1 MKVRIND
8 TLPIAARREDITD
21 ALTDH
26 QVVVVAGETGSGK
39 TTQLPKIA
47 WQLGARS
54 IAHTQPRRIAARSV
68 ARRIAEE
75 CDVELGAE
83 VGYAVRFDDMSD
95 DDTQMRIMTD
105 GLLLAEIHHDR
116 LLRRYDTII
125 IDEAHERSLAID
137 FLLGYLSRLLPR
149 RPELKVIV
157 TSATI
162 QVDRFAAMFDA
173 PIIEVSG
180 RTYPVEVRYRPIERD
195 TMRGVAA
202 AIDELPA
209 HGDILVFLSGEREIR
224 DTAEYLAGKDRPDT
238 EILTLYGRLSA
249 HDQQRVFTAHTGR
262 RIVIAT
268 NVAETSLTV
277 PGIRYVV
284 DAGYARISRYSQR
297 LKIQRLPIEPIS
309 QASAAQR
316 AGRCGR
322 LADGICIR
330 LYSEDDLL
338 SRPEYTDPEIQRT
351 NLASVLL
358 QMALMD
364 LGDISSFGFL
374 DPPDSRAIKDGR
386 ALLAELGAWRRNGRL
401 SANGRKLAQLPV
413 DPRMGRML
421 IAADSAGCLA
431 DVLVIVSAMSIQDP
445 RERPLDAEQQADAY
459 HARFREPESDFL
471 SYLGLWTYLREQRH
485 ARSHSSFRRMCR
497 QEYLHYLRVREWQ
510 DVHAQL
516 RQTVKQLE
524 MRPGKPGADP
534 DAIHRAV
541 LSGLLS
547 HLGVRDD
554 DSKEYSGSRGARF
567 KIFPGSDVAK
577 KAPTWVMAAEM
588 VETSRLWARTVA
600 RIDPSW
606 AEKAGRHLVKRHYS
620 EPHWSQRRG
629 TAMAYERVTLYGLPV
644 IVDRP
649 IAVSRYDAALARELF
664 IRHGLVEGE
673 WDGRH
678 AFLQHN
684 HAMLG
689 EIEELQH
696 RVRRTDLRVDDD
708 QLFDFYD
715 ARIPADI
722 VSTRHFDTWWKK
734 ARHDAPGL
742 LNFDPEMLRA
752 GSLPEDLDSQFPR
765 QWRSQ
770 SASYDLDYLFSPGH
784 TEDGVI
790 VDIDINQLM
799 DADERQFTWGIPA
812 RRTEL
817 VAALIRSLP
826 KAMRKQLVPVPQIAA
841 DLAGRLDPSTVDLTV
856 ELSRQIRAT
865 HGIDIAADS
874 FDFSAVPDDLKMT
887 FRILDGGTELARGN
901 SIAQLRHRLK
911 SYIRSGLDE
920 QARHHERHGMQS
932 WDVGTLPESVRIGQ
946 AIGYPALID
955 EGDAVGLVTLDS
967 AREQHTA
974 MIRAQSRLISFAMPS
989 PVSQLKRDLDMRTS
1003 LLLTAGPYRDAAAVI
1018 HDSFLTAIDALIV
1031 EHGGP
1036 VRTEDDFDSL
1046 KNRVR
1051 ADAFEATGHVLD
1063 SVIAIF
1069 EKLSQVHPD
1078 DSPAGEDVRIQLSWL
1093 IYDGFIR
1100 DAQDNISRIA
1110 LYLEAARRHLAGKD
1124 TPQLTAVQDLEAR
1137 FFEAT
1142 RNLTKWAQLDHRVQH
1157 VRWALEELRLSLF
1170 AQDLRTAFPVS
1181 IKRVGTLLDDFSP
1194 PESWADRQ

>member
-1 MKVRIND
+1 MKVGIND
-8 TLPIAARREDITD
+8 SLPIAAAQADITA

-26 QVVVVAGETGSGK
+26 QVIVVAGETGSGK

-68 ARRIAEE
+68 ARRIADE

-83 VGYAVRFDDMSD
+83 VGYAVRFDDMSG

-137 FLLGYLSRLLPR
+137 FLLGYLSRILPR
-149 RPELKVIV
+149 RPDLKVIV

-173 PIIEVSG
+173 PVIEVSG
-180 RTYPVEVRYRPIERD
+180 RTYPVEVRYRPVEHD
-195 TMRGVAA
+195 TMRGVAD

-209 HGDILVFLSGEREIR
+209 HGDVLVFLSGEREIR
-224 DTAEYLAGKDRPDT
+224 DTAEYLAAKDWPGT

-249 HDQQRVFTAHTGR
+249 QDQQRVFTPHTGR
-262 RIVIAT
+262 RIVVAT

-358 QMALMD
+358 QMALLD
-364 LGDISSFGFL
+364 LGDISTFGFL

-386 ALLAELGAWRRNGRL
+386 ALLTELGAWGRKGRL
-401 SANGRKLAQLPV
+401 SATGRRLAQLPV

-421 IAADSAGCLA
+421 IAADHAGCLA
-431 DVLVIVSAMSIQDP
+431 DVLVVVSAMSIQDP

-471 SYLGLWTYLREQRH
+471 SYLGLWAYLREQRR

-497 QEYLHYLRVREWQ
+497 NEYLHYLRVREWQ

-516 RQTVKQLE
+516 HRTVKQLG
-524 MRPGKPGADP
+524 MRPGRRGADP
-534 DAIHRAV
+534 DAIHRSL

-547 HLGVRDD
+547 HLGLRDD
-554 DSKEYSGSRGARF
+554 DSREYSGSRGTRF

-577 KAPTWVMAAEM
+577 KAPTWVMAAEI

-606 AEKAGRHLVKRHYS
+606 AEKAGKHLVKRHYS

-629 TAMAYERVTLYGLPV
+629 TAMAYERVTLYGLPL
-644 IVDRP
+644 ITDRP
-649 IAVSRYDAALARELF
+649 IAVSGYDTALARELF
-664 IRHGLVEGE
+664 IRHGLVDGE

-678 AFLQHN
+678 AFLKHN
-684 HAMLG
+684 HAMLD
-689 EIEELQH
+689 EVEQLQH

-708 QLFDFYD
+708 RLFEFYD

-722 VSTRHFDTWWKK
+722 VSTRHFDAWWKK
-734 ARHDAPGL
+734 ARHDTPAL
-742 LNFDPEMLRA
+742 LNFEPEMLRA
-752 GSLPEDLDSQFPR
+752 GNLPGDLDSQYPR

-770 SASYDLDYLFSPGH
+770 SESYDLDYVFSPGH
-784 TEDGVI
+784 SEDGVI
-790 VDIDINQLM
+790 VDIGIDQLM
-799 DADERQFTWGIPA
+799 DVDERQFTWGIPA
-812 RRTEL
+812 RRAEL
-817 VAALIRSLP
+817 VEALIRTLP
-826 KAMRKQLVPVPQIAA
+826 KAMRKRLVPVPQTAA
-841 DLAGRLDPSTVDLTV
+841 ELAAGLDDSTVDMAV
-856 ELSRQIRAT
+856 ELSRQIRARHDVDVT
-865 HGIDIAADS
+865 PES
-874 FDFSAVPDDLKMT
+874 FDMSAVPNDLKMT
-887 FRILDGGTELARGN
+887 FRILDDGTELARGD
-901 SIAQLRHRLK
+901 SIAQLRRELQPH
-911 SYIRSGLDE
+911 IRFGLE
-920 QARHHERHGMQS
+920 ERARRHERHGLRS
-932 WDVGTLPESVRIGQ
+932 WDVGTLPESVQIGQ
-946 AIGYPALID
+946 ATGYPALVD
-955 EGDAVGLVTLDS
+955 EGDAVGLVTMDS

-989 PVSQLKRDLDMRTS
+989 PVSRLKRDLDMRTA
-1003 LLLTAGPYRDAAAVI
+1003 LLLASGPYDDGAAVI
-1018 HDSFLTAIDALIV
+1018 HDSFLAAIDTLIV

-1036 VRTEDDFDSL
+1036 VRAEHEFDRLYDS
-1046 KNRVR
+1046 VR
-1051 ADAFEATGHVLD
+1051 ADAFQATERILN
-1063 SVIAIF
+1063 SVIAVF
-1069 EKLSQVHPD
+1069 EKLSQLHPD

-1100 DAQDNISRIA
+1100 DAQTNISRIA
-1110 LYLEAARRHLAGKD
+1110 LYLEAARRHLAGKSA
-1124 TPQLTAVQDLEAR
+1124 PQLEAVQDLEAR

-1142 RNLTKWAQLDHRVQH
+1142 RHMSKWAQLDHHVQH

-1181 IKRVGTLLDDFSP
+1181 IKRVGKLLDKLGL
-1194 PESWADRQ
+1194 PEG